1 MRKTNII
8 LEPLGCLYL
17 FIFNLLSGLLPN
29 IAPALT
35 AAGSESFG
43 QKLSEAGGDS
53 TGTHPKRERM
63 NENEHVLFSKKLC
76 QQQTA
81 IKVEKLLRVS
91 PSDIKLVRGSVP
103 LF

>member
-1 MRKTNII
+1 VRKTNII

-63 NENEHVLFSKKLC
+63 NENEHVFQETLPAADCYQSGKAS
-76 QQQTA
+76 QG
-81 IKVEKLLRVS
+81 E
-91 PSDIKLVRGSVP
+91 P
-103 LF
+103 LGY